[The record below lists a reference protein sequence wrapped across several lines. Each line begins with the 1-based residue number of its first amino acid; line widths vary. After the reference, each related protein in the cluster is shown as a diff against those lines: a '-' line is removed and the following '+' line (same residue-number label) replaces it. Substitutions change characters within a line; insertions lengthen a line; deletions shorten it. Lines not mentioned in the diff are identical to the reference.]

1 MYASVIV
8 ATGHLLS
15 TCDHTALDGLP
26 GTPDC
31 HIRTVGLHRV
41 ERQSALAD
49 QGDEDL
55 PWDLAPLST
64 STRRRVTGKD
74 VVRCVLVAI
83 PPERRRRGVCRV
95 GPAWHGGRDQ

>member
-1 MYASVIV
+1 M
-8 ATGHLLS
+8 
-15 TCDHTALDGLP
+15 
-26 GTPDC
+26 TPFGPTPC

-55 PWDLAPLST
+55 LLRPRPAVDVDEEE
-64 STRRRVTGKD
+64 RVTGKD

-83 PPERRRRGVCRV
+83 RPNAAAAE
-95 GPAWHGGRDQ
+95 PAASDQPGGRDQPD